1 MEQLAL
7 ADERIVPLRHYTNR
21 GKGAALRTAIGKMTG
36 DIAVIQDAD
45 LEYDPADIPRLIAPI
60 LEGRADAVFG
70 SRFLSGAERRVLFFW
85 HSVGNNLLTLI
96 SNALTDLNL
105 SDIETGYKAVRA
117 DLLANLR
124 LRSNRFGIE
133 PEITARLAQW
143 RARIYEV
150 PISYHGRS
158 YEEGKHIGW
167 RDGIHALG
175 LMFRLKFLDTQF
187 VTDLDHLSRQNLVR
201 SRGLRAWLLDQFA
214 GEIDD
219 RVLELMPGPGATT
232 SLLLNRDLLI
242 LAEPVARYRDT
253 LERRYGHLEN
263 VVFATD
269 LDMDLLSKCRALE
282 PATIVC
288 FDALQRVSDPDALLK
303 RLAQLIG
310 LNGKILIHV
319 PQDPT
324 IYGRL
329 DRQLGHERRF
339 DRESL
344 IEIVEAAGLRIKWL
358 REFNRLGRWAWRSIG
373 TRRDSITWFD
383 SALARFVAPIAK
395 RVDNFSLAPGLSLV
409 AVAERHAPASAEE
422 AHA

>member
-1 MEQLAL
+1 
-7 ADERIVPLRHYTNR
+7 
-21 GKGAALRTAIGKMTG
+21 
-36 DIAVIQDAD
+36 
-45 LEYDPADIPRLIAPI
+45 
-60 LEGRADAVFG
+60 
-70 SRFLSGAERRVLFFW
+70 
-85 HSVGNNLLTLI
+85 
-96 SNALTDLNL
+96 
-105 SDIETGYKAVRA
+105 
-117 DLLANLR
+117 
-124 LRSNRFGIE
+124 
-133 PEITARLAQW
+133 
-143 RARIYEV
+143 
-150 PISYHGRS
+150 
-158 YEEGKHIGW
+158 
-167 RDGIHALG
+167 
-175 LMFRLKFLDTQF
+175 
-187 VTDLDHLSRQNLVR
+187 
-201 SRGLRAWLLDQFA
+201 
-214 GEIDD
+214 
-219 RVLELMPGPGATT
+219 
-232 SLLLNRDLLI
+232 
-242 LAEPVARYRDT
+242 
-253 LERRYGHLEN
+253 LEN